1 MGMETNE
8 GSDGKADPKLGVDLF
23 LVDAATLLHR
33 YGTPSH
39 RLERVMAKVSKTLGV
54 EGIFLYTPTALII
67 SLKDDTG
74 EKTFMRRVDSGT
86 IQVDKLIGFDEVLE
100 RLEDGSIDV
109 ATASKQLHEVASAP
123 PPFSAWVT
131 AIACAIL
138 CGTIAVF
145 FRGNLIEVCLA
156 TFLGFIIAML
166 EMLHAKFGGERGML
180 EPLAG
185 FAASISS
192 LSIAHWLVPHD
203 DRLVTLAALI
213 VILPGLQ
220 LTISLTE
227 LAVGHLSAGV
237 ARLAGAC
244 VSLLTLT
251 VGVAIAWRIGAPLRN
266 LPGAP
271 EWIISENW
279 QWIALMIAPITFS
292 ILFRARFAQ
301 WPIIVAVSISG
312 FLVSRYA
319 GIYGIEVGAFF
330 GALVVGCL
338 SNLYARIRNR
348 PAMVPLTPGIIMLVP
363 GSVGYRSLTAM
374 LDHQTIQ
381 GIDFAFSMMI
391 LGVSIVGGVL
401 TSNAI
406 MPPKRIL

>member
-1 MGMETNE
+1 MSKETSQIPFGESETRASVN
-8 GSDGKADPKLGVDLF
+8 LF

-39 RLERVMAKVSKTLGV
+39 RLERVMAKVSRTLGV
-54 EGIFLYTPTALII
+54 DGTFLYTPTALII
-67 SLKDDTG
+67 SLREHG
-74 EKTFMRRVDSGT
+74 EEKTFMRRVDSGT

-100 RLEDGSIDV
+100 RLEDGVIDV
-109 ATASKQLHEVASAP
+109 ATAAQQLHQVAAAA
-123 PPFSAWVT
+123 PPFSACLT
-131 AIACAIL
+131 TIACAIL

-145 FRGNLIEVCLA
+145 FGGNLIEVCLA
-156 TFLGFIIAML
+156 TILGLFIALL
-166 EMLHAKFGGERGML
+166 ELVHAKLGGERGML

-185 FAASISS
+185 FAAAISS
-192 LSIAHWLVPHD
+192 LSIAHWFAPHD

-251 VGVAIAWRIGAPLRN
+251 VGVAIAWRIGEPLRN
-266 LPGAP
+266 VPATP
-271 EWIISENW
+271 QWVISEGW
-279 QWIALMIAPITFS
+279 QWLALMLAPITFS
-292 ILFRARFAQ
+292 ILFRARLAQ
-301 WPIIVAVSISG
+301 WPVIIVVSISG

-319 GIYGIEVGAFF
+319 GVYGIEVGAFF

-338 SNLYARIRNR
+338 ANLYARVRNR

-374 LDHQTIQ
+374 LDHQTIE

-401 TSNAI
+401 TANAV